1 MLYEK
6 KIIDSLKLLQQPT
19 QIINI
24 LADRSGVEPRAPYC
38 LITLLPVRNVGLPY
52 RTSTRKDGQ
61 EFETVIQT
69 KELQTSLTFH
79 LEGNSELQDYVE
91 MFHLGLGSS
100 FYQAAFTANGLG
112 IFDYTD
118 IVYQSLSIDG
128 KNFKRAIIDIY
139 FRFERNDNF
148 HAPFIKRINIQNK
161 AIEFNLDTDTGIGFV
176 WDNGVAVR
184 TDESKEYVQ
193 FEYDEVFKE

>member
-24 LADRSGVEPRAPYC
+24 LADRSGVEPPAPYC
-38 LITLLPVRNVGLPY
+38 LITLLPVRNVGIPY

-61 EFETVIQT
+61 EYETVIQT
-69 KELQTSLTFH
+69 KELQASLTFH

-100 FYQAAFTANGLG
+100 LYQAAFTANGLG

-118 IVYQSLSIDG
+118 IVYQSFSIDG

-139 FRFERNDNF
+139 FRFERNENF
-148 HAPFIKRINIQNK
+148 YASLINK
-161 AIEFNLDTDTGIGFV
+161 VETKGHLG
-176 WDNGVAVR
+176 
-184 TDESKEYVQ
+184 ESYEDFTSTVD
-193 FEYDEVFKE
+193 FTNP